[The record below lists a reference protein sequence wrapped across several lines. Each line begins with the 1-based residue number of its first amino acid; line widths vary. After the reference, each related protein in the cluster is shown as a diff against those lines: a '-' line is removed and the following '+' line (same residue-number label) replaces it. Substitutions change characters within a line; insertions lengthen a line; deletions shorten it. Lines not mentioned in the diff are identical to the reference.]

1 MTNSPGV
8 RVAVPDVAWL
18 AGPPV
23 TAPAAQAAPAV
34 SFCLDPDPAQ
44 VARGRAP
51 TRAALA
57 GWGLARHAWLAELVV
72 SKLVSNAIVHGAGL
86 VSVRLCSGSGCL
98 RVAVHDGHP
107 GRPVRRCPS
116 AADEA
121 GRGLELI
128 DGLIGLY
135 GGDRGT
141 SGDNDGP
148 GKTVHATVRLPDGPA
163 DDR

>member
-1 MTNSPGV
+1 MTNGPGA
-8 RVAVPDVAWL
+8 RVAVPDIAWPAGLLVTVL
-18 AGPPV
+18 A
-23 TAPAAQAAPAV
+23 APAARAIRF
-34 SFCLDPDPAQ
+34 SLDPDSAQ
-44 VARGRAP
+44 VAHARAL

-57 GWGLARHAWLAELVV
+57 SWGLAGHSWLAELIV
-72 SKLVSNAIVHGAGL
+72 SELVTNAIVHGAGL
-86 VSVRLCSGSGCL
+86 VSVRLCSESGCL

-135 GGDRGT
+135 GGERGT

-148 GKTVHATVRLPDGPA
+148 GKTVHATVRLPDDAA

>member
-1 MTNSPGV
+1 MNSPGA
-8 RVAVPDVAWL
+8 RVAAPDITWL
-18 AGPPV
+18 AGLPV
-23 TAPAAQAAPAV
+23 TAPAAPAAPAV
-34 SFCLDPDPAQ
+34 SFCLEPDPAQ
-44 VARGRAP
+44 VARGRAL

-57 GWGLARHAWLAELVV
+57 GWGLARHGWLAELIV
-72 SKLVSNAIVHGAGL
+72 SELVSNAIVHGVGL

-107 GRPVRRCPS
+107 GRPVRRSPS

-135 GGDRGT
+135 GGERGT

-148 GKTVHATVRLPDGPA
+148 GKTVHATVRLPDDAA
-163 DDR
+163 DGR

>member
-1 MTNSPGV
+1 MTNGPGA
-8 RVAVPDVAWL
+8 RVAIPGMAWL
-18 AGPPV
+18 PGQPAGAGAV
-23 TAPAAQAAPAV
+23 PAV
-34 SFCLDPDPAQ
+34 SFCLNPDPAQ
-44 VARGRAP
+44 VARARAL

-57 GWGLARHAWLAELVV
+57 GWRLARHSWLAELIV
-72 SKLVSNAIVHGAGL
+72 SELVTNAIVHGDGL
-86 VSVRLCSGSGCL
+86 VSVRLCSERGCL

-135 GGDRGT
+135 GGERCT

-148 GKTVHATVRLPDGPA
+148 GKTVHATVRLPDDPA